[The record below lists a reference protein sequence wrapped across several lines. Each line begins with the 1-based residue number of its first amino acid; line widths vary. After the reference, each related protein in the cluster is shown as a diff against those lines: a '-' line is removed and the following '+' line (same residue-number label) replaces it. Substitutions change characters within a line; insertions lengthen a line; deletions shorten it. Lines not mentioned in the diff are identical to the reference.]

1 MPISLY
7 KKGAIKMNRDILDK
21 EFEPSQIKRRRGAFG
36 AELDYVETADV
47 IRRLNDS
54 FDAQWSFEIVEYREM
69 FDEVVVLGRLTAEG
83 IVKSQFGS
91 HKITR
96 TKKDGEVVNIGY
108 DLKAATSDSL
118 KKCATGLGV
127 ALHLYSENI
136 ADEPREPVNRN
147 AMTPSES
154 DETISKE
161 KLAEIKQLRTKLKWT
176 PEDVMDHAERLFNT
190 RDIAKLN
197 PVMGDAFI
205 AYLKAQNEKPA
216 A

>member
-1 MPISLY
+1 M
-7 KKGAIKMNRDILDK
+7 ILCY
-21 EFEPSQIKRRRGAFG
+21 P
-36 AELDYVETADV
+36 
-47 IRRLNDS
+47 
-54 FDAQWSFEIVEYREM
+54 
-69 FDEVVVLGRLTAEG
+69 
-83 IVKSQFGS
+83 
-91 HKITR
+91 
-96 TKKDGEVVNIGY
+96 
-108 DLKAATSDSL
+108 AATVTQHMLGSRALPS
-118 KKCATGLGV
+118 THLGV

-161 KLAEIKQLRTKLKWT
+161 KLAEIKQLRTKLKWSA
-176 PEDVMDHAERLFNT
+176 EDVMDHAERLFET
-190 RDIAKLN
+190 RDITKLN

>member
-1 MPISLY
+1 
-7 KKGAIKMNRDILDK
+7 MNREILEK

-36 AELDYVETADV
+36 EDLDYVEAADV
-47 IRRLNDS
+47 IRRLNQA
-54 FDAQWSFEIVEYREM
+54 FDGQWSFEILEHQQL
-69 FDEVVVLGRLTAEG
+69 FDEVVVLGKLTAEG
-83 IVKSQFGS
+83 ISKSQFGN
-91 HKITR
+91 HQITKA
-96 TKKDGEVVNIGY
+96 KKDGTVVNIGY
-108 DLKAATSDSL
+108 DLKAAASDCL
-118 KKCATGLGV
+118 KKTATHFGV

-176 PEDVMDHAERLFNT
+176 PDNVMDHAERLFGT

-197 PVMGDAFI
+197 PVMGDALI

>member
-1 MPISLY
+1 
-7 KKGAIKMNRDILDK
+7 MNREILEK

-36 AELDYVETADV
+36 GDLDYVETADV
-47 IRRLNDS
+47 IRRLNTA
-54 FDAQWSFEIVEYREM
+54 FDGQWSFEIVEYQQLG
-69 FDEVVVLGRLTAEG
+69 DEVVVLGKLTAEG
-83 IVKSQFGS
+83 IQKMQFGS
-91 HKITR
+91 HQITKSKR
-96 TKKDGEVVNIGY
+96 DGEVVNLGY
-108 DLKAATSDSL
+108 DLKAAASDAL
-118 KKCATGLGV
+118 KKSATHLGV

-176 PEDVMDHAERLFNT
+176 AEQVMDHAERLFST
-190 RDIAKLN
+190 RDITKLN
-197 PVMGDAFI
+197 PVMGEAFI
-205 AYLKAQNEKPA
+205 AYLRSQNDKAA